1 MRDPDHKASI
11 SPTAVR
17 QLETYLS
24 ILKKWNPAIN
34 LVSAKTLDDAWTRH
48 FLDSA
53 QIYHLS
59 GSSGGHWVDM
69 GSGAGFPGI
78 VVATLL
84 KEDHP
89 AGRVTLIEADHRKA
103 TFLSTV
109 VAELDLPCTVLVD
122 RIEAVPSQEADWV
135 CARALAP
142 LRVLL
147 GFAERHLA
155 GSGVALFPKGRT
167 YHSEIEDARK
177 DWVFN
182 IETLESRTGPEGAVL
197 RIAGIGR
204 KDGQGT

>member
-1 MRDPDHKASI
+1 MCAPDHKALI
-11 SPTAVR
+11 SPAAGQ

-24 ILKKWNPAIN
+24 ILRKWNPAIN

-78 VVATLL
+78 VIAILL

-89 AGRVTLIEADHRKA
+89 AGRVTLIEADRRKA
-103 TFLSTV
+103 AFLSTV
-109 VAELDLPCTVLVD
+109 VAKLDLPCTVLVD
-122 RIEAVPSQEADWV
+122 RIEAVPSQAADWV

-142 LRVLL
+142 LKVLL
-147 GFAERHLA
+147 GFAEQHMV
-155 GSGVALFPKGRT
+155 GSGVALFPKGRS
-167 YHSEIEDARK
+167 YHSEIEDARE
-177 DWVFN
+177 DWVFD
-182 IETLESRTGPEGAVL
+182 IEILKSRTGPDGAIL

-204 KDGQGT
+204 KAGQGT